1 MPDTAYRKKI
11 IDRDLEKCKAQHLS
25 GWEKEFVTA
34 IDAQVKRNIAL
45 STKQFNYLQDIAE
58 HGRVVSL

>member
-1 MPDTAYRKKI
+1 MPDTGSRKKI
-11 IDRDLEKCKAQHLS
+11 IDRDLERCKKQHLI
-25 GWEKEFVTA
+25 GWEKEFVEA

-45 STKQFNYLQDIAE
+45 STKQFNFLQDIAE

>member
-11 IDRDLEKCKAQHLS
+11 IDQNLEKCEKQHLT
-25 GWEKEFVTA
+25 GWEKEFVEA
-34 IDAQVKRNIAL
+34 IKAQVKRKIKL